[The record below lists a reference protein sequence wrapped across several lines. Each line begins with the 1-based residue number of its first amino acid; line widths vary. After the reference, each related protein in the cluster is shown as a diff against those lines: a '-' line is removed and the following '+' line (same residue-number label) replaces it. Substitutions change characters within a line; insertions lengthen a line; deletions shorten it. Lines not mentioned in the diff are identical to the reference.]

1 MMMDGSGMTGNK
13 RSRNARDDMR
23 AGPPPGMLQQYGMQM
38 GANRMMDAQGKNM
51 MNYHMMMG
59 QQQQMGEGGA
69 PPAKKVMYLFAVACS
84 CKSRSLLESAAVFVA
99 VCVLCVCCGAV
110 ESDT

>member
-69 PPAKKVMYLFAVACS
+69 PPAKKVAHVVLVVCCCVGYSDGRRNGAACS
-84 CKSRSLLESAAVFVA
+84 CVW
-99 VCVLCVCCGAV
+99 CCGAV
-110 ESDT
+110 ESGTW

>member
-69 PPAKKVMYLFAVACS
+69 PPAKKVRCIVGCTRY
-84 CKSRSLLESAAVFVA
+84 
-99 VCVLCVCCGAV
+99 CCLWCRAML
-110 ESDT
+110 